1 MAGIIYGH
9 RSRYDQT
16 GAVTMTISK
25 AQLHTLR
32 LLHKA
37 AAHRDY
43 RSPRAGDYT
52 WKHEN
57 AHVPLTPTLHRLL
70 SSGLA
75 TVSSHNR
82 DMAVLTEKGRAV
94 IAAQQ
99 SC

>member
-1 MAGIIYGH
+1 MAI
-9 RSRYDQT
+9 T
-16 GAVTMTISK
+16 K

-37 AAHRDY
+37 AAHGVY

-57 AHVPLTPTLHRLL
+57 AQASLTPTLHRLFIR
-70 SSGLA
+70 GYA
-75 TVSSHNR
+75 TVSPNDR
-82 DMAVLTEKGRAV
+82 NMAVLTEKGCALLD
-94 IAAQQ
+94 AQP